1 MYKLGV
7 LFLFDYDR
15 LEELI
20 KETGITKKSIADRI
34 GRKPSIFQAWRDKK
48 SMPSVD
54 QIKIVAEI
62 LHTTPDYLLGQT
74 NEKTPTTQSDGGS
87 EVKLDD
93 LTNYVVTV
101 MHDLPIEGK
110 ILLANYAQ
118 SLKAERQ
125 VQDIQK
131 ESV

>member
-1 MYKLGV
+1 M
-7 LFLFDYDR
+7 FDYDR

-20 KETGITKKSIADRI
+20 KETGITKKSIADKI

-93 LTNYVVTV
+93 LTNYVVSV

-110 ILLANYAQ
+110 ILLANFAQ